1 MKAGK
6 KITIAGV
13 IVTVIFGFTFLYSI
27 IPQHVQIRTSSAQ
40 LIYISGDIQFKESL
54 ANEEALAVYA
64 VFNGKTLKDDS
75 PTLAFTSNVSIR
87 FGEQIF
93 CIACDGSPVVK
104 LQNKD
109 KFFEIGEADRQLIE
123 SLFERFGGIFPCV

>member
-13 IVTVIFGFTFLYSI
+13 IVTVIFGVTFLYSI
-27 IPQHVQIRTSSAQ
+27 IPQNVQIRTSSAQ
-40 LIYISGDIQFKESL
+40 MIYINGDLQFKESL
-54 ANEEALAVYA
+54 TNEEALAVYA
-64 VFNGKTLKDDS
+64 VFNGKTLKEDS
-75 PTLAFTSNVSIR
+75 PTRTFTSNVSIR

-93 CIACDGSPVVK
+93 CIACDRSLVVK

-109 KFFEIGEADRQLIE
+109 KYFAILEADRNLIE
-123 SLFERFGGIFPCV
+123 SLFEKFGGTFPCV